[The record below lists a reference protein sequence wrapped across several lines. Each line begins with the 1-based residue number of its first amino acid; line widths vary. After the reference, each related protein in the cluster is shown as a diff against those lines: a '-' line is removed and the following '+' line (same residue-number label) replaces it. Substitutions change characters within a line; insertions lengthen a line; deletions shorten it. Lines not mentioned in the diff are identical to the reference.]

1 MAEITKFGASEVAF
15 HIKHDLREIPEGK
28 DYGNESIIPEK
39 SKDNYS
45 LLDRCQTAAEA
56 NKYRKQI
63 EKECKAKHGKE
74 IELWV
79 KNDNYSAIEFY
90 QKNNFAESSIKMKKI
105 LKIN

>member
-1 MAEITKFGASEVAF
+1 MY
-15 HIKHDLREIPEGK
+15 HINYFYI
-28 DYGNESIIPEK
+28 
-39 SKDNYS
+39 SKAYRKIGIGTE
-45 LLDRCQTAAEA
+45 LL
-56 NKYRKQI
+56 KQI